1 MKAGWQAIP
10 IGELSKVFTD
20 GDWIESKDQSAE
32 GIRLIQTGNVG
43 EGVFKDRAEK
53 ARYISDET
61 FKQLRCTEIFSG
73 DCLVSRLPDPVGRCC
88 ILPDTGERMITAVDC
103 TIIRFDESRYLS
115 TFFNYY
121 AQSTDY
127 LSAIVERCT
136 GTTRTRISRGNLAL
150 MPAPVPPVE
159 EQHRI
164 VGILNAAFAEI
175 ATAKANAKKHL
186 QNARALFESYLKM
199 VFIDRG
205 EGWQTVPF
213 GEIAAFRNGI
223 NFTKSS
229 RGTPIKILGVKDFQ
243 NHYWAQFEDFD
254 SIVPEGLV
262 PDPDTLIEGDIV
274 FVRSNGNPDLIGRC
288 LLIGQLPERTTHS
301 GFTIKARLQQDS
313 VLPAYLCHFLKS
325 KDTRQEMIDGGNG
338 ANIKSLNQGTLSRIV
353 VPFPSLSKQ
362 AEIVRQLEDMQVE
375 TQRLESL
382 YQKKLA
388 ALDELKKSLL
398 HQAFSGA
405 L

>member
-1 MKAGWQAIP
+1 MFYQLLHLQPEIAGREGAVFASINKTE
-10 IGELSKVFTD
+10 ISELS
-20 GDWIESKDQSAE
+20 I
-32 GIRLIQTGNVG
+32 
-43 EGVFKDRAEK
+43 
-53 ARYISDET
+53 
-61 FKQLRCTEIFSG
+61 
-73 DCLVSRLPDPVGRCC
+73 
-88 ILPDTGERMITAVDC
+88 AV
-103 TIIRFDESRYLS
+103 
-115 TFFNYY
+115 
-121 AQSTDY
+121 
-127 LSAIVERCT
+127 
-136 GTTRTRISRGNLAL
+136 
-150 MPAPVPPVE
+150 APMS
-159 EQHRI
+159 EQKRI
-164 VGILNAAFAEI
+164 VAILDTAFAQI
-175 ATAKANAKKHL
+175 ASAKANAEQNL
-186 QNARALFESYLKM
+186 LNARALFESYLNK
-199 VFIDRG
+199 VFTERG
-205 EGWQTVPF
+205 DGWQTVPF

-382 YQKKLA
+382 NQQKLA